1 MNANTNEKTPAE
13 MVEDLRTIIAEAEKM
28 IADSAAAGVDE
39 ASAALRQRL
48 ESARERLSALY
59 EDAREKVAAGARYT
73 DTAIRE
79 NPYQSMAVALGL
91 GLVAGILLGRRC
103 HD

>member
-1 MNANTNEKTPAE
+1 MNANTNDKTPAE
-13 MVEDLRTIIAEAEKM
+13 MIEDLRTIIAEAEKM
-28 IADSAAAGVDE
+28 LADSAASGVDE
-39 ASAALRQRL
+39 AAAALRQRL
-48 ESARERLSALY
+48 NSARERLSELY
-59 EDAREKVAAGARYT
+59 AGARDKVVAGARYT

-79 NPYQSMAVALGL
+79 NPYQSLAVALGL

>member
-1 MNANTNEKTPAE
+1 MNVNTTDKAPAE
-13 MVEDLRTIIAEAEKM
+13 MIEDLRKIIAEAEKM
-28 IADSAAAGVDE
+28 IADSAAEGIDE

-48 ESARERLSALY
+48 EAARARFAEVY
-59 EDAREKVAAGARYT
+59 EDAREKVVAGARYT

-79 NPYQSMAVALGL
+79 NPYQSLAVALGL